1 MSQID
6 RIVQVDI
13 TRETQQIDIAA
24 FDIPLILVKV
34 DTSAIPMQRVET
46 FTSLNAVSDLFGTSH
61 VAYTMSQKLL
71 SGDIK
76 PAEFK
81 IGYVE
86 AAAVGAE
93 TYAEGLQEVLNADDT
108 WYALLSDTRAESDV
122 EAMAAIIQANRRM
135 FFTSSSD
142 TDIVSTL
149 STTDIGSK
157 LHDLGYFRTALMY
170 SPTADTEYPEASWV
184 GSQIVEIPGSNTWEY
199 KRLVGV
205 TLANLTDSQITALES
220 KGVNY
225 YIRVK
230 GAPIT
235 RKGVSADESWI
246 DEIIFVDW
254 LQARIQ
260 EQVYFRLINKKKIPY
275 TRAGFTLI
283 ENEIRSVLA
292 QGVQN
297 GGIADDT
304 PYIVISPDPLAIPQ
318 MTRTARI
325 ADGFR
330 FEARLAGAVSKVI
343 IRGNVYA

>member
-1 MSQID
+1 MPNID

-34 DTSAIPMQRVET
+34 DTTAIPMQRVET
-46 FTSLNAVSDLFGTSH
+46 FTSLSAVADIFGTSH
-61 VAYTMSQKLL
+61 VAYTIAQKLL
-71 SGDIK
+71 SGDIR
-76 PAEFK
+76 PSEFK
-81 IGYVE
+81 VGYVE
-86 AAAVGAE
+86 AAASGSE

-108 WYALLSDTRAESDV
+108 WYALLSDARAEVDV
-122 EAMAAIIQANRRM
+122 KAMAAIIQANRRM
-135 FFTSSSD
+135 YFTSSDDAGIISG
-142 TDIVSTL
+142 T
-149 STTDIGSK
+149 STTDLGSA
-157 LHDLGYFRTALMY
+157 LHDAGYTRTALMY

-199 KRLVGV
+199 KKLTGV
-205 TLANLTDSQITALES
+205 TLSTLSDSDINVLES

-260 EQVYFRLINKKKIPY
+260 EQVFFRLINKKKIP
-275 TRAGFTLI
+275 LK
-283 ENEIRSVLA
+283 LA
-292 QGVQN
+292 
-297 GGIADDT
+297 A
-304 PYIVISPDPLAIPQ
+304 
-318 MTRTARI
+318 
-325 ADGFR
+325 
-330 FEARLAGAVSKVI
+330 
-343 IRGNVYA
+343 

>member
-6 RIVQVDI
+6 RIVRVDI

-61 VAYTMSQKLL
+61 IAYTMSQKLL

-108 WYALLSDTRAESDV
+108 WYALLSDTHVESDV

-142 TDIVSTL
+142 VDIASTL

-170 SPTADTEYPEASWV
+170 SPTADTEYPEVSWV

-205 TLANLTDSQITALES
+205 TLANLTDSQITALEE

-246 DEIIFVDW
+246 DEI
-254 LQARIQ
+254 
-260 EQVYFRLINKKKIPY
+260 N
-275 TRAGFTLI
+275 
-283 ENEIRSVLA
+283 ENSLLA
-292 QGVQN
+292 
-297 GGIADDT
+297 A
-304 PYIVISPDPLAIPQ
+304 
-318 MTRTARI
+318 
-325 ADGFR
+325 
-330 FEARLAGAVSKVI
+330 
-343 IRGNVYA
+343 